1 MAQWFSLC
9 FKPHVLLWAN
19 VVMIDARQRRI
30 GDANKQNMQ
39 QALDALAL
47 YPFTQRLGMNV
58 AAANDLI
65 NRARADA
72 ANASLKAYFPL

>member
-1 MAQWFSLC
+1 MGTT
-9 FKPHVLLWAN
+9 
-19 VVMIDARQRRI
+19 DARQRRI

-39 QALDALAL
+39 QALSALAL

-72 ANASLKAYFPL
+72 ANANLKAYFPL